1 MQPLHWHGYPISLL
15 VSVHSVNT
23 DCKVSVWSHWSKC
36 KGRCGRGTRSRT
48 RVVLQRPKGKGKYCP
63 VLVRWRKCKL
73 PKCADDMIFGED
85 LAINLLPWSQRF
97 FAKRR
102 KNPLVSVVLNLTS
115 MQLTAVWF
123 PRLVVSV
130 CLCLVGWLSGWL
142 AVWPGCLVSWL
153 SGCLAQLS
161 GQLAVWL
168 AGCLAGWLSFWLSV
182 CLAACLPV
190 CLSACLAACLPVCLS
205 ACLPVWPSCLAV
217 WLAVWLAGWLAGW
230 LVCHIYFL
238 LTGDCIASEWTPWT
252 QCTKSCNRGK
262 MFRFR
267 KIERQ
272 KDSDGSMCKQTLK
285 EKKRCNTQKCLG

>member
-1 MQPLHWHGYPISLL
+1 M
-15 VSVHSVNT
+15 
-23 DCKVSVWSHWSKC
+23 SVWSHWSKC

-115 MQLTAVWF
+115 MQLTAIWF

-130 CLCLVGWLSGWL
+130 CLCLVGCL
-142 AVWPGCLVSWL
+142 AVWLSDPAVWSVGCLAGWPSCLVSWL
-153 SGCLAQLS
+153 SGCLAVC
-161 GQLAVWL
+161 LAVWL
-168 AGCLAGWLSFWLSV
+168 PVRMSG

-190 CLSACLAACLPVCLS
+190 
-205 ACLPVWPSCLAV
+205 WPGCLAV
-217 WLAVWLAGWLAGW
+217 WLSGCLAV
-230 LVCHIYFL
+230 
-238 LTGDCIASEWTPWT
+238 
-252 QCTKSCNRGK
+252 
-262 MFRFR
+262 
-267 KIERQ
+267 
-272 KDSDGSMCKQTLK
+272 
-285 EKKRCNTQKCLG
+285 